1 MSPRP
6 VRITVVGAGRCDGK
20 TASIAE
26 RVGREVARRGGVLI
40 CGGLGGV
47 MEAAARGAREAG
59 GTTVGILP
67 GPDADA
73 ANPHIL
79 IPIATDLGHARNAI
93 NVRAADAVVAVEGGY
108 GTLSEVALALAMGV
122 PVVSLA
128 PTTAVPDAVSAATPE
143 EAVALAFALVGGARA

>member
-1 MSPRP
+1 
-6 VRITVVGAGRCDGK
+6 VRITVVGSGRCDEE
-20 TASIAE
+20 TALIAE
-26 RVGREVARRGGVLI
+26 RVGREVARRGGILI

-67 GPDADA
+67 GPDAAD

-79 IPIATDLGHARNAI
+79 IPIATDLGHARNAV
-93 NVRAADAVVAVEGGY
+93 NVRAADAVIAVAGGY
-108 GTLSEVALALAMGV
+108 GTLSEVALALAMGI

-128 PTTAVPDAVSAATPE
+128 EDAATPDAVRARSAE
-143 EAVALAFALVGGARA
+143 EAVATAFVLAEGRRP

>member
-1 MSPRP
+1 MPRP
-6 VRITVVGAGRCDGK
+6 VRITVVGEGRCDED

-26 RVGREVARRGGVLI
+26 RVGREIARRGGVLI

-67 GPDADA
+67 GPDAAD

-79 IPIATDLGHARNAI
+79 IPIATGLGHARNAV
-93 NVRAADAVVAVEGGY
+93 NVRAAEAVIALAGGY
-108 GTLSEVALALAMGV
+108 GTLSEIALALAMGI

-128 PTTAVPDAVSAATPE
+128 ESGATPDVVTAPSAE
-143 EAVALAFALVGGARA
+143 EAVATAFELAEERRS